1 MNGGAVSELPNKPLE
16 RPGVTRRGESDRAG
30 AGRSA
35 PIRSAAEQK

>member
-1 MNGGAVSELPNKPLE
+1 MSELPNKPLE

-35 PIRSAAEQK
+35 PIRSLASK